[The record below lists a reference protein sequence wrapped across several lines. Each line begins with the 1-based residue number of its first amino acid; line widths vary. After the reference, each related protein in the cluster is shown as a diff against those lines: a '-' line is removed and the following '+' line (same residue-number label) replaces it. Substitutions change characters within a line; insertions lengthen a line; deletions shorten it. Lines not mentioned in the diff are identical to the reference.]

1 MLIIARGIQAK
12 KAVKLYD
19 AYVQSEQT
27 PVLTASTLNS
37 EQVQQAIKIA
47 ERNLAVH

>member
-19 AYVQSEQT
+19 AYVQLEQA
-27 PVLTASTLNS
+27 LERTASTLNS
-37 EQVQQAIKIA
+37 EQVQRAIKIA
-47 ERNLAVH
+47 ERDLAVH